1 MKNLAQFRQ
10 QELHILIAGPTGV
23 GKSSTINALFDTEVA
38 EVGYGVDSETKCI
51 QAWQLDENL
60 FLHDTPGLGDGAAC
74 DLLYKQM
81 IKGELSK
88 KNPDGSAMIDV
99 ALIIIDGSHRDMGTS
114 IDLINETII
123 PNMEDR
129 SRVLVAINQCDMAD
143 GGRGWNKKGNYPDR
157 KLVQRLNEKV
167 ESVRRRIK
175 ESTGVDI
182 QPIYYSALHKYN
194 ISKLLSYI
202 IKCTPVKK
210 RFFYID
216 NLNNDEQVWKYD
228 DRNRKENSPYY
239 GKSVH
244 GGYED
249 LANEVS
255 DLNRSVKKMKKIY
268 QQNTSD
274 LQEFVTD
281 MKQTYQQEV
290 VEMLSETFGAL
301 EPVINEGSKTK
312 ISFSFKETIQNV
324 SDGISAGAQAGENI
338 GKVIPII
345 GSGTGKIIGGV
356 IGGVGGLLK
365 SVVHR

>member
-1 MKNLAQFRQ
+1 M
-10 QELHILIAGPTGV
+10 
-23 GKSSTINALFDTEVA
+23 
-38 EVGYGVDSETKCI
+38 
-51 QAWQLDENL
+51 
-60 FLHDTPGLGDGAAC
+60 
-74 DLLYKQM
+74 
-81 IKGELSK
+81 LSF
-88 KNPDGSAMIDV
+88 
-99 ALIIIDGSHRDMGTS
+99 
-114 IDLINETII
+114 
-123 PNMEDR
+123 
-129 SRVLVAINQCDMAD
+129 
-143 GGRGWNKKGNYPDR
+143 
-157 KLVQRLNEKV
+157 
-167 ESVRRRIK
+167 
-175 ESTGVDI
+175 
-182 QPIYYSALHKYN
+182 
-194 ISKLLSYI
+194 I

-228 DRNRKENSPYY
+228 DTNRKENSRYY
-239 GKSVH
+239 RKSVH
-244 GGYED
+244 SGYED

-255 DLNRSVKKMKKIY
+255 DLNQSVEKMKKMY

-290 VEMLSETFGAL
+290 VEMLSETFDAL

-345 GSGTGKIIGGV
+345 GSGAGKIIGGV

-365 SVVHR
+365 SVRG